1 MNIQTHGRRPAGVQT
16 GPTPTAAA
24 VMRDITIRRLG
35 LQDYRQTWQ
44 AMQDFTLQRDE
55 NSSDELWIVEHPPV
69 FTLGLNGKR
78 EHLLNPGETPVIATD
93 RGGQVTYHGPG
104 QLVVYV
110 LIDINRRKFGVRQL
124 VTLLEQAIIATL
136 AQYGI
141 AATARAD
148 APGVYCSGKKIASI
162 GLRIKKGCSYHGL
175 SLNND
180 MDLAPFGLINV
191 CGFPGLE
198 VTSLAEHNVRIG
210 NHELAVPLIHQLCDS
225 LS

>member
-1 MNIQTHGRRPAGVQT
+1 MQ
-16 GPTPTAAA
+16 
-24 VMRDITIRRLG
+24 DISIHRLG

-55 NSSDELWIVEHPPV
+55 QSGDELWIVEHPPV

-78 EHLLNPGETPVIATD
+78 EHLLNPGEIPVIATD

-110 LIDINRRKFGVRQL
+110 LIDINRRKLGVRPL

-141 AATARAD
+141 ASAARAD
-148 APGVYCSGKKIASI
+148 APGVYCGGKKIASI

-180 MDLAPFGLINV
+180 MDLTPFGLINV
-191 CGFPGLE
+191 CGYPGLQ
-198 VTSLAEHNVRIG
+198 VTSFAEHNVRIG
-210 NHELAVPLIHQLCDS
+210 THELAVPLIHQLCDS